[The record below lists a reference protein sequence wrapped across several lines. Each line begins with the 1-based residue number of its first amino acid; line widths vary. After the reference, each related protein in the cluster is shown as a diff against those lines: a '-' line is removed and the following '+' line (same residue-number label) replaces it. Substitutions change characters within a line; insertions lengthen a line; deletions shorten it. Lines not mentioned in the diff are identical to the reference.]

1 MGILDKFTVKT
12 ATMKVLKFIHGSQI
26 QGKQLNVGE
35 RTVSGTMTFL
45 FSKDKNFIKN
55 LKIVSEHD
63 GKQSMENMKQDSN
76 RRKNSSFGQCLHRGI
91 FKMHMSPPE
100 DKFYYT
106 HDMFLHNVLDI
117 SLLVIPEG
125 CVGM

>member
-12 ATMKVLKFIHGSQI
+12 ATMKVLKFIQGFQT

-35 RTVSGTMTFL
+35 CIVSGKMTFL

-63 GKQSMENMKQDSN
+63 RKQSMENMKQDSN

-91 FKMHMSPPE
+91 F
-100 DKFYYT
+100 
-106 HDMFLHNVLDI
+106 
-117 SLLVIPEG
+117 
-125 CVGM
+125 